1 MHETKWLDPNK
12 PSRTYT
18 IGYGLTTQD
27 EFADRLKEA
36 FPDGDAVIIDV
47 RKEGS
52 GSRNAG
58 NWADWGY
65 CGIGDTVILAGY
77 TYISMP
83 ALANPHGNTPK
94 GLMLY
99 RDELIDGS
107 RRPHL
112 DKLVAMMKAS
122 DNPYCLL
129 CCERKPFAGTFTP
142 KRIVDGVPIGWE
154 SWTGK
159 PNCHRVTIAKQIHMR
174 MRIDHGLEWFTKHL
188 YTEGR

>member
-1 MHETKWLDPNK
+1 MIDMRWLDPNK
-12 PSRTYT
+12 PSRTCT

-27 EFADRLKEA
+27 EFVDRLKEA

-58 NWADWGY
+58 NWANQ
-65 CGIGDTVILAGY
+65 GDAMKDTCIKSGNRY
-77 TYISMP
+77 GMFSS
-83 ALANPHGNTPK
+83 LANPHGNTLK

-99 RDELIDGS
+99 RDELIRGP
-107 RRPHL
+107 RRPNL
-112 DKLVAMMKAS
+112 DVLVGMIRNDPERK
-122 DNPYCLL
+122 YCLL

-142 KRIVDGVPIGWE
+142 KRIVDGIPIGWE

-159 PNCHRVTIAKQIHMR
+159 ANCHRVIIAGQICMR

-188 YTEGR
+188 YSA